1 MRQSTKPKPPPDN
14 LSDTN
19 ISKIS
24 ELILNQLKRIDK
36 KTKYAPVM
44 EILSLLG
51 KGAVIAAAILAPK
64 SAKVLYPLMQQSP
77 DFSNWKKYNLSYLK
91 RTLSHLEKTKKIER
105 IHKGGVE
112 ILKLSYNGKVK
123 LLKYSL
129 DQLHIDKPKKWDG
142 KWRLVLYDV
151 PKSDKSLGD
160 AIRKNLLNFDF
171 YPIQES
177 VYIYPFPCFDQIEF
191 LRQYYHL
198 GSNVQYMVV
207 DKIENDT
214 IYKDFFGI

>member
-1 MRQSTKPKPPPDN
+1 MNQSTKPMSPPDN

-19 ISKIS
+19 ILKIS

-36 KTKYAPVM
+36 QTKYAPVM
-44 EILSLLG
+44 EILSMLG
-51 KGAVIAAAILAPK
+51 KGVVIAASILAPK
-64 SAKVLYPLMQQSP
+64 SAKVLYPLIQQSP
-77 DFSNWKKYNLSYLK
+77 EFDHWKKYNLSYLK
-91 RTLSHLEKTKKIER
+91 RTLSHLKKTKKIEI
-105 IHKGGVE
+105 IHKDGIE
-112 ILKLSYNGKVK
+112 ILKLSHHGKVK

-129 DQLHIDKPKKWDG
+129 DRLHIDKPKKWDG

-160 AIRKNLLNFDF
+160 AIRRNLLNFDF

-177 VYIYPFPCFDQIEF
+177 VYIYPFPCFNQIEF

-198 GSNVQYMVV
+198 GNHVQYMVV
-207 DKIENDT
+207 EKIENDT
-214 IYKDFFGI
+214 IYKDYFDI